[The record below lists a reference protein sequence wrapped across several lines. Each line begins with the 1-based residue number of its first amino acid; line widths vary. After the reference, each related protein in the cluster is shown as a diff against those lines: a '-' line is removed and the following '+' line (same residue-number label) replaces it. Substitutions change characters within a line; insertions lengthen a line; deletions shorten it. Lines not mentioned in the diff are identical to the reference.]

1 MRTETFTFTHFYFF
15 TFETFILLYGTILFY
30 FVWSTWNFNG
40 TMLVEVLSVDR
51 VKGVKLAAA
60 ERVGLRSGQRSRRS
74 TVHQVVGTEF

>member
-1 MRTETFTFTHFYFF
+1 
-15 TFETFILLYGTILFY
+15 
-30 FVWSTWNFNG
+30 
-40 TMLVEVLSVDR
+40 MLIEVIPVDR